1 MNYATNKQYTI
12 EKIMDLINNYPFY
25 IKRIIKLRERY
36 LNEVAGGNISQYGIE
51 SSLPKPQGNNSD
63 PVYNEMQ
70 RLLKMDK
77 ELSRLE
83 YKVRYI
89 QNRSERVVDERLG
102 LVFNMRLSGKTYQ
115 EIADELEVTKPR
127 VNQMM
132 NEICT
137 ILQD

>member
-115 EIADELEVTKPR
+115 EIADELEITKPR
-127 VNQMM
+127 VNQLM

>member
-51 SSLPKPQGNNSD
+51 STLPKSQGNNSD

-89 QNRSERVVDERLG
+89 QNRGERVVDERLG

>member
-89 QNRSERVVDERLG
+89 QNRGERVVDERLG
-102 LVFNMRLSGKTYQ
+102 LVLNMRLSGKTYQ

>member
-1 MNYATNKQYTI
+1 MSYATNEQYST

-89 QNRSERVVDERLG
+89 QNRGERVVDERLG

>member
-1 MNYATNKQYTI
+1 
-12 EKIMDLINNYPFY
+12 MDLINNYPFY

-115 EIADELEVTKPR
+115 EIADELEITKPR
-127 VNQMM
+127 VNQLM

>member
-89 QNRSERVVDERLG
+89 QNRGERVVDERLG

>member
-51 SSLPKPQGNNSD
+51 STLPKPQGNNSD

-83 YKVRYI
+83 CKVRYI
-89 QNRSERVVDERLG
+89 QNRGERVVDERLG

>member
-1 MNYATNKQYTI
+1 
-12 EKIMDLINNYPFY
+12 MDLINNYPFY

-89 QNRSERVVDERLG
+89 QNRGERVVDERLG
-102 LVFNMRLSGKTYQ
+102 LVLNMRLSGKTYQ

>member
-89 QNRSERVVDERLG
+89 QNRAERVVDERLG

>member
-51 SSLPKPQGNNSD
+51 STLPKPQGNNSD

-89 QNRSERVVDERLG
+89 QNRGERVVDERLG

>member
-1 MNYATNKQYTI
+1 MNYATNEKYST

-127 VNQMM
+127 VNQIM

>member
-1 MNYATNKQYTI
+1 
-12 EKIMDLINNYPFY
+12 
-25 IKRIIKLRERY
+25 
-36 LNEVAGGNISQYGIE
+36 
-51 SSLPKPQGNNSD
+51 
-63 PVYNEMQ
+63 
-70 RLLKMDK
+70 MDK

>member
-36 LNEVAGGNISQYGIE
+36 LTEVAGGNISQYGIE

-127 VNQMM
+127 VNQLM

>member
-1 MNYATNKQYTI
+1 MSYATNERYST

-89 QNRSERVVDERLG
+89 QNRGERVVDERLG
-102 LVFNMRLSGKTYQ
+102 LVLNMRLSGKTYQ